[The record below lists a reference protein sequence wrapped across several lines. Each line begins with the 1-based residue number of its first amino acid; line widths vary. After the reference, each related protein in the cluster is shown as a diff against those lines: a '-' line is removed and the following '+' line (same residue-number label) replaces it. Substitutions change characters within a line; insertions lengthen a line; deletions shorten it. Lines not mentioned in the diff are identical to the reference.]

1 MPACLGFG
9 RGGASQ
15 PVTKLIDVVS
25 GLWGMVESFPPPAAS
40 LERRQLGG
48 RGLAVYP
55 TRTGGRGV
63 HIMSMV
69 PGWHCA
75 ILMQTGSRLHG
86 SVVVDESDVGGFALS
101 HLRLMRVV
109 TYPLKM
115 VENLLKRL
123 AQEANKLED
132 VRRASEEWVAKR
144 MLGEGV
150 VQ

>member
-1 MPACLGFG
+1 
-9 RGGASQ
+9 
-15 PVTKLIDVVS
+15 
-25 GLWGMVESFPPPAAS
+25 
-40 LERRQLGG
+40 
-48 RGLAVYP
+48 
-55 TRTGGRGV
+55 
-63 HIMSMV
+63 MV

-101 HLRLMRVV
+101 HLRLMRIV
-109 TYPLKM
+109 TYPLIM

-132 VRRASEEWVAKR
+132 VRRVSEEWVAKR

-150 VQ
+150 VR